1 MWYLSRPSAVTGSMP
16 SMDFAAAPN
25 GVPTA
30 VAKAAAKAAAKAKAA
45 AEKEGGEPAADAH
58 GKATKQILPTV
69 PDWCCQC
76 EICCW
81 C

>member
-25 GVPTA
+25 GVPSAKA

-45 AEKEGGEPAADAH
+45 AEKEKAGAGGEPPAETH
-58 GKATKQILPTV
+58 GKTNKQILPTV
-69 PDWCCQC
+69 PDWCC
-76 EICCW
+76 
-81 C
+81 